1 MNTLQ
6 DLKQWA
12 AKIGKHASMENIDLG
27 KGSFDLFDKS
37 DDLHFYIYT
46 NENRYSISATVYD
59 DGHTY
64 LGCTAS
70 CRKPRAGEDW
80 TRGSDLA
87 DGDLS
92 LKTWTEILG
101 DIVAYELVRV
111 HKKHKLPKINETNET
126 NETNNA

>member
-1 MNTLQ
+1 MARLKLFMENVMYTLQ

-12 AKIGKHASMENIDLG
+12 SKIGKHASIENVC
-27 KGSFDLFDKS
+27 FRS
-37 DDLHFYIYT
+37 DQPDSKLHFYIYT
-46 NENRYSISATVYD
+46 DTNSYSIVGSVED

-70 CRKPRAGEDW
+70 SRKPRAGEDW

-92 LKTWTEILG
+92 LETWNSILG

-111 HKKHKLPKINETNET
+111 YKKT
-126 NETNNA
+126 